1 MQVLNE
7 LMGIIDMER
16 LKTEGLWAFLF
27 ERNSKMEQF
36 CLALHAGAI
45 KSDRDAMR
53 ILYGGGRPANKY
65 YNLKARLEE
74 RLTLAAT
81 LIESKKKNFSNRQIA
96 FFECNRKWAS
106 AMILIAKQSRI
117 AAIGQLE
124 ALLKQTLHY
133 EFTELSMS
141 IASMLRTHFGTIAD
155 DQGKYERY
163 NNIYEKNKTVW
174 LLEGEVESYYN
185 TLMRCYIGIRATPQ
199 ELREEALRTAATVQP
214 LLRSSDAFKVHLLG
228 RLIELKAHE
237 WDPKATLRLC
247 EEAIAFFKQKPYDS
261 RLPSQ
266 AFYYNLISACIQLR
280 AFERGETAIEAFSSV
295 TEEGSFNWLKLQEQ
309 YCQLAL
315 HTHNYET
322 ALKVLVATKKHLRGE
337 WIPPHIKEIWKIYE
351 YFIYFL
357 VCIEKIQDKAL
368 IEEAVLRRSKI
379 LGETP
384 TFSKDKRGM
393 NIPILLIQILILI
406 AQHDYSKAIDRIDS
420 IAVYSGRYLKKDNDS
435 FRSNC
440 FIKML
445 LQLPKSEFNREAAKR
460 SCQKLLAQLE
470 SVPLNTSHQSHEI
483 EVIPYETLWHLTLEI
498 LASRRVKLRKRFS
511 DM

>member
-7 LMGIIDMER
+7 LIGIIDVER
-16 LKTEGLWAFLF
+16 LKAEGLWAFLF
-27 ERNSKMEQF
+27 ESNSKMEQL
-36 CLALHAGAI
+36 CLAIHSGAI

-53 ILYGGGRPANKY
+53 LLYGGGRPANKY

-74 RLTLAAT
+74 RLSLAAILT
-81 LIESKKKNFSNRQIA
+81 ESKKKNFSSRQTA

-106 AMILIAKQSRI
+106 AMILIAKQSRV

-124 ALLKQTLHY
+124 VLMKQTLHF

-163 NNIYEKNKTVW
+163 NSIYEKNKTVW
-174 LLEGEVESYYN
+174 QLEGAVESHYN
-185 TLMRCYIGIRATPQ
+185 TLMRRYIGIRATPQ
-199 ELREEALRTAATVQP
+199 ELRTEALQTVATIQP

-237 WDPKATLRLC
+237 RDPKATLRLC
-247 EEAIAFFKQKPYDS
+247 EEAIAFFEQKPYDS

-280 AFERGETAIEAFSSV
+280 DFERGESAIESFSSV

-322 ALKVLVATKKHLRGE
+322 ALKVLVAAKKYLRAE
-337 WIPPHIKEIWKIYE
+337 WIPPHVKEIWKIYE
-351 YFIYFL
+351 YFIFFL
-357 VCIEKIQDKAL
+357 ICIGKIQDTTL
-368 IEEAVLRRSKI
+368 IEEAALRRSKI

-483 EVIPYETLWHLTLEI
+483 EVIPYETLWQLTLEI

-511 DM
+511 DL